1 MIQFLVC
8 SENLQNNCDI
18 ARFQSPLFKLSQFNN
33 MSASAKTDDQCTV
46 AIICN
51 KRRIL

>member
-18 ARFQSPLFKLSQFNN
+18 ARFRSPLFKLSQFNN
-33 MSASAKTDDQCTV
+33 MSVSAKTDDQCTV
-46 AIICN
+46 AIFN